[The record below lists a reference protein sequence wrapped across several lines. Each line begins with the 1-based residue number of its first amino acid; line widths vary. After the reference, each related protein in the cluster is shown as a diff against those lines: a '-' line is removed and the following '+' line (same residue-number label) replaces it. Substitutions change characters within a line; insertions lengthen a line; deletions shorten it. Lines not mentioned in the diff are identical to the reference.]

1 MKDMLKTVYNL
12 VFKTRQTLIKSVEK
26 DYVKLIEK
34 VHIDNDNFINDFTNL
49 IDKYKKDTSDKKPSS
64 TVFWNFIIQMAIYFT
79 IFYIPNKLIRVKPYK
94 ILVFIWTY
102 IIENIGKSV
111 SMITANIFKVLQN
124 IYYFGQKLVIVVYDV
139 IQSIVNTSILVMLYE
154 NLLIDIKKLSK
165 VVDTDKDKTNEL
177 KELKKN
183 IKKDIRRINKGL
195 SKKDMP
201 KYYEKYDIHVA
212 NIRNI
217 RGF

>member
-1 MKDMLKTVYNL
+1 MKDMLESVYNL

-26 DYVKLIEK
+26 DYVKLIDK
-34 VHIDNDNFINDFTNL
+34 VDIDNNNFINDFVAL
-49 IDKYKKDTSDKKPSS
+49 IEKYKKDNSDKKPSS
-64 TVFWNFIIQMAIYFT
+64 VIFWNFIIQIAIYFT
-79 IFYIPNKLIRVKPYK
+79 ISYIPYKLIRVKPYK
-94 ILVFIWTY
+94 ILVFMWTY

-124 IYYFGQKLVIVVYDV
+124 IYYFGKKLVIIVYDV

-154 NLLIDIKKLSK
+154 NLLIDIRKLDK
-165 VVDTDKDKTNEL
+165 VDKVAEI
-177 KELKKN
+177 KEIKKN

-201 KYYEKYDIHVA
+201 KYYEKYDVHVA

>member
-1 MKDMLKTVYNL
+1 MKDMLESVYNL
-12 VFKTRQTLIKSVEK
+12 VFKTRQTLIKSVDK
-26 DYVKLIEK
+26 DYVKLIDK
-34 VHIDNDNFINDFTNL
+34 VDIDNNNFINDFVAL
-49 IDKYKKDTSDKKPSS
+49 IEKYKKDNSDKKPSS
-64 TVFWNFIIQMAIYFT
+64 VIFWNFIIQIAIYFT
-79 IFYIPNKLIRVKPYK
+79 ISYIPYKLIRVKPYK
-94 ILVFIWTY
+94 ILVFMWTY

-124 IYYFGQKLVIVVYDV
+124 IYYFGKKLVIIVYDV

-154 NLLIDIKKLSK
+154 NLLIDIRKLDK
-165 VVDTDKDKTNEL
+165 VDKVAEI
-177 KELKKN
+177 KEIKKN

-201 KYYEKYDIHVA
+201 KYYEKYDAHVA